1 MNQFIWSPG
10 IGDPTIG
17 GWVTVAL
24 YLTATVSCWIT
35 VQRLADD
42 PKERRVWLL
51 LSVLFLVLAINKQLD
66 LQSALTEI
74 GRILARRQHWYAQRQ
89 EVQIIVVVVL
99 VTAAIV
105 VLLTLL
111 VWARRLPGPTLL
123 ALVGIAFVIGYVLI
137 RAASFHHIDR
147 FIGQTLL
154 EFRWNWIIEMGG
166 IAVVILASFWRRGR
180 LMG

>member
-1 MNQFIWSPG
+1 MNQFTWSLG

-35 VQRLADD
+35 MQRLADN
-42 PKERRVWLL
+42 PKERRAW

-89 EVQIIVVVVL
+89 EVQIIVVGVL

-105 VLLTLL
+105 VLLTLI
-111 VWARRLPGPTLL
+111 VWARRLSGPTLL
-123 ALVGIAFVIGYVLI
+123 ALVGIALVIGYVLI

-147 FIGQTLL
+147 FIGRTLL
-154 EFRWNWIIEMGG
+154 GFRWNWIIEMGG
-166 IAVVILASFWRRGR
+166 ITVVILESIWRRGR

>member
-1 MNQFIWSPG
+1 MRR
-10 IGDPTIG
+10 
-17 GWVTVAL
+17 
-24 YLTATVSCWIT
+24 LT
-35 VQRLADD
+35 DD
-42 PKERRVWLL
+42 TRERRVWLL
-51 LSVLFLVLAINKQLD
+51 LSVLLLALAINKQLD

-89 EVQIIVVVVL
+89 KVQIIVVGIL

-123 ALVGIAFVIGYVLI
+123 ALVGIALVIGYVLI

-147 FIGQTLL
+147 FIGLTLL
-154 EFRWNWIIEMGG
+154 GFRWNWIIEMGG